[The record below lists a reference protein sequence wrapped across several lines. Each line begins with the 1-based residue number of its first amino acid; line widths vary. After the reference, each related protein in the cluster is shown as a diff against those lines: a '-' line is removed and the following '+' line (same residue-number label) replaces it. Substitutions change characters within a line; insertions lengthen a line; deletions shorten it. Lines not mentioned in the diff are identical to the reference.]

1 MPTIPITTLSDSK
14 VPSSASRKTELGE
27 APLGS
32 QAIGS
37 EMPLAVYMTVT
48 LALAWILVV
57 ALFAFGRTTEAAWL
71 LSVVVMF
78 SIVVVGIPFLL
89 RRTARTRL
97 RAKSRDFDDFLH
109 SDVEVATG
117 KLAGPEAYLQIV
129 TIPLC
134 LALAATVFGSIW
146 LWVS

>member
-89 RRTARTRL
+89 RRRL
-97 RAKSRDFDDFLH
+97 AHVYVRSLAILMTSCILISKSPRANWPAQRPTCRSSPFHYALH
-109 SDVEVATG
+109 WPPRFSDRSG
-117 KLAGPEAYLQIV
+117 CG
-129 TIPLC
+129 
-134 LALAATVFGSIW
+134 
-146 LWVS
+146 